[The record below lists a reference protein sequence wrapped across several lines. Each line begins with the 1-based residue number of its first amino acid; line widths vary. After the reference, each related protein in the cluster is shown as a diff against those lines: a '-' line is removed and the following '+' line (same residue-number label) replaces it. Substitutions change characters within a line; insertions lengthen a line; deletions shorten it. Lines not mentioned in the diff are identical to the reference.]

1 MQRHRRRRE
10 EQRHHNVE
18 PDAGKDKPGDGDGGE
33 CREDEAVVKLAA
45 EHDDGAIAE
54 KVEEEPRGEDGEED
68 DEGDR
73 EPEEAKE
80 HEEEHDHGVVHA
92 EVAEVALHAERGL
105 AEGVGARER
114 VEREELLPRPA
125 RGEGGGSGSSWG
137 VNGRHCVEVR
147 SPNSLTLT
155 LTRRQNGKCFVSF
168 WCNNRVCDCD

>member
-33 CREDEAVVKLAA
+33 RREDEAVVKLAA

-114 VEREELLPRPA
+114 VEREELLPWPA
-125 RGEGGGSGSSWG
+125 RGEAGGS
-137 VNGRHCVEVR
+137 
-147 SPNSLTLT
+147 
-155 LTRRQNGKCFVSF
+155 
-168 WCNNRVCDCD
+168 DCT